1 MIYDMAR
8 LKDYDCIGFDLDHT
22 FIQYRLDN
30 LYPMI
35 YSCFAQVLVKEK
47 GYDCSLLEDN
57 FEDFKDF
64 CLKGLVLDTIK
75 GNILKLGVDGIIL
88 RASHGTQQLTRKE
101 ITDYYGEQQIWP
113 KFSNLKENPIQ
124 HSNIFRVFE
133 NYFDLPVMVICA
145 RIVDTIDKK
154 FGKPKEYSFWP
165 DIISSLRIIFNPSSF
180 KIDKQEQYFYNL
192 KRDISKFVKPST
204 QKIINWIKSMKETQ
218 QTVFLLTNSDIDYT
232 NLLMNYAVG
241 EHWPEMFDMVVCA
254 AGKPG
259 FFKSEEPLVKFHE
272 LDGEKEVCPVQE
284 LQENKM
290 YSKGNHKDLTIFLQK
305 QTNQD
310 KPKVLYFGDSIRS
323 DMYPS
328 VVFGDWNV
336 VTVLE
341 EMESEGM
348 VICQDQENC
357 LEDGPNSKKA
367 RLSVHDLEIESC
379 KEEVLLSNQ
388 WGSFFVHADTC
399 QDKVIDCKA
408 DRDHGLEKKSG
419 RKEMNT
425 FCGNLIQ
432 KYSTFVIPRLDFIT
446 ELPLDYT
453 FEAFSP
459 SKGGFYPGSPKSL
472 HS

>member
-1 MIYDMAR
+1 
-8 LKDYDCIGFDLDHT
+8 
-22 FIQYRLDN
+22 
-30 LYPMI
+30 
-35 YSCFAQVLVKEK
+35 
-47 GYDCSLLEDN
+47 
-57 FEDFKDF
+57 
-64 CLKGLVLDTIK
+64 
-75 GNILKLGVDGIIL
+75 
-88 RASHGTQQLTRKE
+88 
-101 ITDYYGEQQIWP
+101 
-113 KFSNLKENPIQ
+113 
-124 HSNIFRVFE
+124 
-133 NYFDLPVMVICA
+133 
-145 RIVDTIDKK
+145 
-154 FGKPKEYSFWP
+154 
-165 DIISSLRIIFNPSSF
+165 
-180 KIDKQEQYFYNL
+180 
-192 KRDISKFVKPST
+192 
-204 QKIINWIKSMKETQ
+204 MKETQ

>member
-1 MIYDMAR
+1 MLRHPITVR
-8 LKDYDCIGFDLDHT
+8 H
-22 FIQYRLDN
+22 
-30 LYPMI
+30 
-35 YSCFAQVLVKEK
+35 
-47 GYDCSLLEDN
+47 
-57 FEDFKDF
+57 
-64 CLKGLVLDTIK
+64 LKGLVLDTIK

-101 ITDYYGEQQIWP
+101 ITDYYGEEQIWP

-348 VICQDQENC
+348 VICQDQENF

-408 DRDHGLEKKSG
+408 DRDHGLEKKCG

>member
-1 MIYDMAR
+1 M
-8 LKDYDCIGFDLDHT
+8 
-22 FIQYRLDN
+22 
-30 LYPMI
+30 
-35 YSCFAQVLVKEK
+35 
-47 GYDCSLLEDN
+47 
-57 FEDFKDF
+57 
-64 CLKGLVLDTIK
+64 VLDTIK

-145 RIVDTIDKK
+145 RIIDTIDKK